1 MSLRGRLAGT
11 IVAMAASRLRRR
23 HPAWAEALIA
33 EQAHL
38 PEPRGELAWAAG
50 SLRAALSLE
59 DAYPWSLALAL
70 AAMAFY
76 QWSADESLITLC
88 VMTALCLMLGCLR
101 PSRFVL
107 SGLAVGAVVAAVNA
121 FETLTGIRPAYE
133 AHHHSWV
140 HDLRWLWL
148 IPPAV
153 LSSALGRQAN
163 ARVSD

>member
-11 IVAMAASRLRRR
+11 MVRVAAARLRRR
-23 HPAWAEALIA
+23 RPEWAEALLA

-38 PEPRGELAWAAG
+38 PESHGGLAWAAG
-50 SLRAALSLE
+50 SLRAVLLLE
-59 DAYPWSLALAL
+59 DAYPWALALAL
-70 AAMAFY
+70 AAMALY

-88 VMTALCLMLGCLR
+88 VMAALCLMLGCLR

-133 AHHHSWV
+133 TYNHTWA

-148 IPPAV
+148 VPPAV

-163 ARVSD
+163 ALVSD